1 VIGIFKQKAAG
12 NVALLLIAGLV
23 LKLPLFIYPKIIS
36 SAGADG
42 KLYALVVLWIKNSN
56 IAVLSGLLSFLLLY
70 VQSLIINGIV
80 NEYRMTTRQTFLPG
94 LSYMLITSLMPEW
107 SFLSA
112 PLVATTLILLALAK
126 LFHLYNN
133 PLANSK
139 IYNIGL
145 LLGIASF
152 FYFPSFLF
160 SVCFITGLLILRPF
174 RLNEVLLLVLG
185 ITTPYYFYAVYL
197 FLTDNF
203 SWQQLLRALWIN
215 VPGIKASLR
224 AVGSIILIIVPFLVG
239 AYYIQI
245 NLRKMLIQARKNWSI
260 ILLCLLF
267 ALLIGFTNGAG
278 VFTNW
283 VIAVAPFAAFHAC
296 AYYYPPKKW
305 VSSVLFFATITF
317 ILVQQYLTVA
327 WQQG

>member
-1 VIGIFKQKAAG
+1 
-12 NVALLLIAGLV
+12 
-23 LKLPLFIYPKIIS
+23 
-36 SAGADG
+36 
-42 KLYALVVLWIKNSN
+42 
-56 IAVLSGLLSFLLLY
+56 
-70 VQSLIINGIV
+70 
-80 NEYRMTTRQTFLPG
+80 
-94 LSYMLITSLMPEW
+94 
-107 SFLSA
+107 
-112 PLVATTLILLALAK
+112 
-126 LFHLYNN
+126 
-133 PLANSK
+133 
-139 IYNIGL
+139 
-145 LLGIASF
+145 
-152 FYFPSFLF
+152 
-160 SVCFITGLLILRPF
+160 
-174 RLNEVLLLVLG
+174 
-185 ITTPYYFYAVYL
+185 
-197 FLTDNF
+197 
-203 SWQQLLRALWIN
+203 N